1 MQTDLVD
8 LIAIFNKPSSVFQFL
23 FILFN
28 YLKLA
33 KQNVLRIFKIQH
45 YLAEPL
51 EVQSMN
57 TEFERNDQN
66 AWQ

>member
-1 MQTDLVD
+1 MQTDHVD

-23 FILFN
+23 FILLN

-33 KQNVLRIFKIQH
+33 KQNVLHIFEIQH
-45 YLAEPL
+45 YSAEPL
-51 EVQSMN
+51 EVHSMN
-57 TEFERNDQN
+57 TEFERKDQN